1 MAFSVRIM
9 ILLIGLFIFLF
20 ILELVRRK
28 KFREELSL
36 IWIIIGIGLI
46 FGSFADR
53 IIDPVASKI
62 GIHYPPVLVFLLI
75 FFLLII
81 TTLYFSFVLSDL
93 KSKIKEM
100 AQKMALM
107 EYKIENFNKKKVE

>member
-1 MAFSVRIM
+1 MAFTLRIM

-36 IWIIIGIGLI
+36 IWIVIGIGLI

-53 IIDPVASKI
+53 IIDPLASMI
-62 GIHYPPVLVFLLI
+62 GIHYPPMLVFLLI
-75 FFLLII
+75 SFLLII

-100 AQKMALM
+100 AQKMALI
-107 EYKIENFNKKKVE
+107 EFKIENFSKKKPE